1 MTTPRLQVY
10 VSCHFYSQIV
20 AAFDPSI
27 VTSPGAYL
35 NDCVI
40 HDDQLPDSAKDE
52 VSLYTSGQ
60 LRLTPYGTE

>member
-1 MTTPRLQVY
+1 MFTSL
-10 VSCHFYSQIV
+10 SFYSQIV

-52 VSLYTSGQ
+52 VSLYNSGR